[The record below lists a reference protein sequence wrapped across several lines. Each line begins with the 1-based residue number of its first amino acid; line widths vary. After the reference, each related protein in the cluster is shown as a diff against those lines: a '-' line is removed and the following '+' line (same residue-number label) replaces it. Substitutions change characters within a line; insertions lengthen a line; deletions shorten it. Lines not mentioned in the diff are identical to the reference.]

1 MDKTKCPLR
10 ELKEKQGGFL
20 NKLDNFV
27 DDMFEKV
34 EDKYDKF
41 ANWADE
47 NIPYAGKVLDV
58 RKFGEEI
65 DELLQAHTRTRAA
78 IYAQAGQFKEHLG
91 NLSVSDRKTLFKA
104 LDGEFLH
111 EVEGRPLAA
120 RAKTSEANISPSD
133 VSEGAISAIRAKS
146 EQNAAYNER
155 GAIKQSSLSSEEIAQ
170 ALPEHLR
177 GLYTKVRQAIDNGA
191 NALVEAGALD
201 KDNVITHY
209 IKRCY
214 KKHLEEAQGNAKIA
228 KALSQSKFFK
238 RKDLTWEKKLL
249 LEIEDDAA
257 FAITNTIL
265 EQKLQLQ
272 KANLLKEFADR
283 FAIDESEFMA
293 LKTGEPRKRGLQRGA
308 GDEIAARKDELGSSA
323 DIEYVKVS
331 DESVGGGIK
340 KYGALAGKYVPEEIH
355 TALAEAEAFGREM
368 AKFNN
373 FYFKLI
379 DHIKVNVTVK
389 NPFTHLYNFGSNMSL
404 AFLHGDFRDSMK
416 MLGEAAR
423 GSAEFKKWEKLAD
436 SLGLDSHL
444 NDLEGVIKPL
454 KGDMRKGK
462 FRQIGEFLYMAEG
475 SKSGDF
481 ARRMYSLED
490 KIFKIARFKKNLEAL
505 ARDRGFDV
513 NDFKKFSPDELAS
526 AMKDAQYHYVDYSTH
541 WNGTLKLADKLG
553 AAPFIHYSVKATPM
567 VIRAAMKRPDRFLMM
582 QAVMAG
588 FGASAWL
595 GDNEEENLAKP
606 KWAESGVLPN
616 FFGLKSW
623 TRVGSTG
630 WYFNSGRLM
639 PGFRFDGFDKLEF
652 SGGFVMGAGNILAG
666 NSTLGY
672 SLESEDDTM
681 LERIFSRSKELVKS
695 YFPPLTLGRYAQQLG
710 EQAIAD
716 VTGLDIAPK
725 DYNKEDLG
733 YKGIFLRGVGV
744 RRFDPKKEYKK
755 EINEVKREYAKL
767 VPVAAPDSKD
777 EDKVRKAKAHNEKL
791 AKMDKMK
798 VEEKKRELEKKFRL
812 YNDAAAKDGV
822 KLDIELLKRDKA
834 GGFGGADP
842 FKALKFGF

>member
-1 MDKTKCPLR
+1 MDKVKCPLR
-10 ELKEKQGGFL
+10 ELKEKQGGLLKYL

-27 DDMFEKV
+27 DDAFEKV
-34 EDKYDKF
+34 EGGYDKF

-58 RKFGEEI
+58 RKFGKEV
-65 DELLQAHTRTRAA
+65 DELLQTYTRTRAA
-78 IYAQAGQFKEHLG
+78 IYAQAKQFKEHFG
-91 NLSVSDRKTLFKA
+91 NLSVSDRKILFRA
-104 LDGEFLH
+104 LDGELGKDGL
-111 EVEGRPLAA
+111 EELAGESVVATEKIVE
-120 RAKTSEANISPSD
+120 S
-133 VSEGAISAIRAKS
+133 
-146 EQNAAYNER
+146 
-155 GAIKQSSLSSEEIAQ
+155 
-170 ALPEHLR
+170 LPEHLR

-209 IKRCY
+209 IKHYY

-238 RKDLTWEKKLL
+238 RKDLTWEQKQL

-272 KANLLKEFADR
+272 KANLLKEFADK
-283 FAIDESEFMA
+283 FAIDESEFIA
-293 LKTGEPRKRGLQRGA
+293 LKTGEPRARGLQRGA
-308 GDEIAARKDELGSSA
+308 GDEITARKDGLGSSA
-323 DIEYVKVS
+323 DVEYVRVS
-331 DESVGGGIK
+331 DESVGGGVK
-340 KYGALAGKYVPEEIH
+340 KYGALAGKYVPKEIH
-355 TALAEAEAFGREM
+355 TALKEAEVFGREM
-368 AKFNN
+368 ARYNH
-373 FYFKLI
+373 FYYKII

-389 NPFTHLYNFGSNMSL
+389 NPFTHAYNFVSNMSL
-404 AFLHGDFRDSMK
+404 AFLHGDFLESMK
-416 MLGEAAR
+416 MFGKAMSR
-423 GSAEFKKWEKLAD
+423 DGEFKKWEKFAD

-454 KGDMRKGK
+454 KGDVQKGK
-462 FRQIGEFLYMAEG
+462 LRKIGEFLYMTEG

-481 ARRMYSLED
+481 ARRLYALED
-490 KIFKIARFKKNLEAL
+490 KIFKIARFKKNLEAI
-505 ARDRGFDV
+505 AKDRGFNV
-513 NDFKKFSPDELAS
+513 NDFKKFSPDELAA

-541 WNGTLKLADKLG
+541 FNGTLKLADKSG
-553 AAPFIHYSVKATPM
+553 VMPFIHYSVKATPM
-567 VIRAAMKRPDRFLMM
+567 VLKAAMKKPHRFLMM

-588 FGASAWL
+588 LGASAWL
-595 GDNEEENLAKP
+595 GDNEKENLAKP

-616 FFGLKSW
+616 IFGLKSW

-652 SGGFVMGAGNILAG
+652 TGGFVMGAGNIILAG

-672 SLESEDDTM
+672 SLEGEDDTM
-681 LERIFSRSKELVKS
+681 LERIFSRSGELVKS
-695 YFPPLTLGRYAQQLG
+695 YFPPITLGRYARQLG

-716 VTGLDIAPK
+716 ITGLDIAPK

-733 YKGIFLRGVGV
+733 YGGILLRGVGV
-744 RRFDPKKEYKK
+744 RRFDPEKEYKK
-755 EINEVKREYAKL
+755 EVNKVKREYAKL
-767 VPVAAPDSKD
+767 VPARVPDSKD
-777 EDKVRKAKAHNEKL
+777 KDKMRKAKAHNEKL
-791 AKMDKMK
+791 AKMDKSK
-798 VEEKKRELEKKFRL
+798 LEEKKRELERKFKL
-812 YNDAAAKDGV
+812 YKDVAKKDGV
-822 KLDIELLKRDKA
+822 KLDIELLRREKA

-842 FKALKFGF
+842 FKSLKFGS